1 MKGYTHRS
9 GIFNW
14 LAAGRRGFEAY
25 LYILHRITGLALL
38 LFLVAHVFVSS
49 SRLFGEEVWEAAM
62 ATTHHPAMMFFE
74 FLVFAAFAFHGLNGL
89 RLILVEFGL
98 AVGKPERPVYPY
110 KSSLDSQRRVTILLM
125 VVTGVLI
132 ALGGFEVLRFPG

>member
-1 MKGYTHRS
+1 M
-9 GIFNW
+9 
-14 LAAGRRGFEAY
+14 
-25 LYILHRITGLALL
+25 
-38 LFLVAHVFVSS
+38 
-49 SRLFGEEVWEAAM
+49 
-62 ATTHHPAMMFFE
+62 
-74 FLVFAAFAFHGLNGL
+74 FHGLNGL

-125 VVTGVLI
+125 VITGVLI